1 MSQKKVIVEELQAL
15 DNLKN
20 MAENYE
26 EIAATRMQRI
36 KDSVLQTRGY
46 LSDLSEI
53 YVDLKS
59 SYEKEVED
67 FLEKRGKKDKTLPPV
82 LQKNGKVLM
91 VYMASNGK
99 LYGAVTK
106 NTYNLFINDLKKKKR
121 DEIDLMIIG
130 SSGKEMY
137 EASDMNI
144 PFEYV
149 DIPDDNISIE
159 NIKKVMKKFLE
170 YDKVDVYHGS
180 FINVVKQAA
189 ISSSITGDEIFEKDV
204 PETVAK
210 EDRYVFEPAFE
221 KVFHFF
227 ETQIMSALFK
237 QTYSEN
243 QLARQASRVNAM
255 EAALIHIDDEGQ
267 ILNRKKVRV
276 KHLMDNKKQIE
287 RMSGFVLWDID

>member
-1 MSQKKVIVEELQAL
+1 MSQKKVITEELEAL
-15 DNLKN
+15 DNLRN

-46 LSDLSEI
+46 LSELSEV

-59 SYEKEVED
+59 SYQREVKD
-67 FLEKRGKKDKTLPPV
+67 LLEKRGKKDNTLPPI
-82 LQKNGKVLM
+82 LQKNGKTLM
-91 VYMASNGK
+91 VHMSSNGK

-106 NTYNLFINDLKKKKR
+106 NTYNLFIKDLKKKKKN
-121 DEIDLMIIG
+121 EVDLLLIG

-137 EASDMNI
+137 EASDINI

-149 DIPDDNISIE
+149 DIPDDNISVE
-159 NIKKVMKKFLE
+159 DIKKVMKMFLI
-170 YDKVDVYHGS
+170 YKIVDVYHGS
-180 FINVVKQAA
+180 FINVVRQAA
-189 ISSSITGDEIFEKDV
+189 ISSSITGDEIFEKNV
-204 PETVAK
+204 PTLIAK
-210 EDRYVFEPAFE
+210 EDMYVFEPAFE

-255 EAALIHIDDEGQ
+255 EAALIHIEDEAE
-267 ILNRKKVRV
+267 ILNRQKIRV
-276 KHLMDNKKQIE
+276 KHLIDNKKQIE

>member
-1 MSQKKVIVEELQAL
+1 MSQKKVIIEELEAL
-15 DNLKN
+15 DNLRN

-46 LSDLSEI
+46 LSELSEV

-59 SYEKEVED
+59 SYQREVKD
-67 FLEKRGKKDKTLPPV
+67 LLEKRGKKDKTLPPI
-82 LQKNGKVLM
+82 LQKNGKTLI
-91 VYMASNGK
+91 VYMSSNGK
-99 LYGAVTK
+99 LYGTVTK
-106 NTYNLFINDLKKKKR
+106 NTYNLFIEDLKKKKK
-121 DEIDLMIIG
+121 DEIDLLLIG

-137 EASDMNI
+137 EASNMNI
-144 PFEYV
+144 PFEYI
-149 DIPDDNISIE
+149 DIPDDNISLE
-159 NIKKVMKKFLE
+159 NIKKVMSKFLK
-170 YDKVDVYHGS
+170 YKKVDVYHGS
-180 FINVVKQAA
+180 FINVVRQSA

-204 PETVAK
+204 PATIAK
-210 EDRYVFEPAFE
+210 EDMYVFEPSFE

-255 EAALIHIDDEGQ
+255 EAALVHIEEEAE
-267 ILNRKKVRV
+267 ILNRQKIRA
-276 KHLMDNKKQIE
+276 KHLIDNKKQIE